1 MKKMILIISSCIII
15 PIITIIIVYFVS
27 FKPVNIGYI
36 EPLPTNVIC
45 VGDEYVIDY
54 KKLSEKTTTEY
65 LKQANIYDEYTVD
78 LSQYKLKTSNKSI
91 IIKDGKLIANKPG
104 ICEIYFEKTKFL
116 NKTRRVSVDVVSVAE
131 TNYADYTKIENPAD
145 FYDKISVNPNGKFI
159 ISSDLDFTGIEF
171 ITINEFGGILINPD
185 KHKITNITYT
195 INQERD
201 SVLFGTL
208 KENAIIIGLRFYN
221 CNVNSNCIFKDFSFM
236 SINQLDGGNN
246 SWSRIK
252 DCRFYDMN
260 YDFSNCERNPGD
272 YEQARVVLIA
282 TSSATLFDKVSW
294 TGNVVISDS
303 IILYGFSS
311 YILAESSPFAI
322 TSDYYVNCNVEI
334 PEEKFDPLLEASP
347 MSWESGMLKDSY
359 LVYTGCVSRRTFKFY
374 YTSSYDNFYYC
385 SKRDERLAP
394 QSAGSAATEA
404 RELETYEK
412 LTSGDKSSITGL
424 NNYNFKEG
432 ILPWIE

>member
-1 MKKMILIISSCIII
+1 MKKIILIISSCIII

-54 KKLSEKTTTEY
+54 KKLSEKTTTKY
-65 LKQANIYDEYTVD
+65 LEQANIYDEYTVD

-131 TNYADYTKIENPAD
+131 TNYADYTKIEKPAD

-171 ITINEFGGILINPD
+171 KTINEFGGILINPD

-221 CNVNSNCIFKDFSFM
+221 CNVNSNCVFKDFSFM
-236 SINQLDGGNN
+236 SINQLNGGDNN
-246 SWSRIK
+246 WSRIK

-282 TSSATLFDKVSW
+282 TSSATLFDEVSW

-374 YTSSYDNFYYC
+374 YTSSYDNVYYC

-394 QSAGSAATEA
+394 QSASSAAIEA